1 MIAEI
6 LYFHNVGNVGG
17 VVMSGEQ
24 MPGAF
29 AASVE
34 FFIGTSTEL
43 LILFVLIS
51 MLVFVL
57 QDRFPAKRIQAL
69 LSGGRGYFTAA
80 ALGAI
85 TPFCSCSTLPMLVG
99 LLRANAAFGPV
110 MTFLLTSPLLNPVLV
125 VLLLTVFGAPMT
137 LLYSLGVLLISLTAG
152 MLLSFFH
159 FERFVTLPELAG
171 CGCRAGSSGEAAE
184 KPTLWSFNY
193 GRSLF
198 VRAVSETKSFLPHL
212 LFGVLVGAVIHGYVP
227 ANFFKSLG
235 SLNSWLLIPI
245 AALIGI
251 PLYVRAS
258 SMIPLALS
266 LVGKGM
272 SYGSVMALTIG
283 GAGASLPEMI
293 ILKRIFQW
301 PLLLAFIGI
310 VFLTACITGVSIDTF
325 LHNGRFGL
333 GV

>member
-1 MIAEI
+1 
-6 LYFHNVGNVGG
+6 
-17 VVMSGEQ
+17 MSGEK
-24 MPGAF
+24 MAGAF
-29 AASVE
+29 AASIE
-34 FFIGTSTEL
+34 FFIGTFSEL

-99 LLRANAAFGPV
+99 MLRANAAFGPV

-125 VLLLTVFGAPMT
+125 VLLFTVFGGPLT

-152 MLLSFFH
+152 MVLSYFR
-159 FERFVTLPELAG
+159 FERFVTLPELTS
-171 CGCRAGSSGEAAE
+171 CGCSGGSSNQDVRGEDAL
-184 KPTLWSFNY
+184 KPNQWSLNY
-193 GRSLF
+193 VRSLF

-227 ANFFKSLG
+227 AEFFKSLG

-301 PLLLAFIGI
+301 PLLLAFIGV
-310 VFLTACITGVSIDTF
+310 VFITACMTGVSIDLL
-325 LHNGRFGL
+325 LHSGSFAMGA
-333 GV
+333 

>member
-1 MIAEI
+1 MNGEKMAE
-6 LYFHNVGNVGG
+6 
-17 VVMSGEQ
+17 
-24 MPGAF
+24 AF

-34 FFIGTSTEL
+34 FFIGTFSEL

-99 LLRANAAFGPV
+99 MLRANAAFGPV

-125 VLLLTVFGAPMT
+125 VLLFTVFGGPLT
-137 LLYSLGVLLISLTAG
+137 LLYSLGVLLIALTAG
-152 MLLSFFH
+152 MVLSFFR
-159 FERFVTLPELAG
+159 FERFVTLPGLTS
-171 CGCRAGSSGEAAE
+171 CSCSGGASNEKERGEQAL
-184 KPTLWSFNY
+184 KPTQWSFSY
-193 GRSLF
+193 VRSLF

-227 ANFFKSLG
+227 ADFFKSL
-235 SLNSWLLIPI
+235 SSINSWLLIPV

-266 LVGKGM
+266 LVGKGL

-283 GAGASLPEMI
+283 GAGASLPELI

-301 PLLLAFIGI
+301 PLLLAFIGV
-310 VFLTACITGVSIDTF
+310 VFITACITGVSIDLL
-325 LHNGRFGL
+325 LHNGRFLSGA
-333 GV
+333 

>member
-1 MIAEI
+1 
-6 LYFHNVGNVGG
+6 
-17 VVMSGEQ
+17 MSQEK
-24 MPGAF
+24 MTTAF

-34 FFIGTSTEL
+34 FFIGTLSEL

-85 TPFCSCSTLPMLVG
+85 TPFCSCSTLPMVVG
-99 LLRANAAFGPV
+99 MLRANAAFGPV

-125 VLLLTVFGAPMT
+125 VLLFTVFGAPLT

-152 MLLSFFH
+152 MVLSFFR
-159 FERFVTLPELAG
+159 FERFVTLPELTA
-171 CGCRAGSSGEAAE
+171 CGCSASAPGQDLRGEDEA

-193 GRSLF
+193 MRSLF

-227 ANFFKSLG
+227 ADFFKSLS
-235 SLNSWLLIPI
+235 SLNSWLVIPV

-258 SMIPLALS
+258 SMLPLALS

-301 PLLLAFIGI
+301 PLLLAFVGV
-310 VFLTACITGVSIDTF
+310 VFLTACLTGFSIDTF
-325 LHNGRFGL
+325 LNNGSFGL
-333 GV
+333 GA

>member
-1 MIAEI
+1 
-6 LYFHNVGNVGG
+6 
-17 VVMSGEQ
+17 MSGEK
-24 MPGAF
+24 MAGAF

-34 FFIGTSTEL
+34 FFIGTFSEL

-99 LLRANAAFGPV
+99 MLRANAAFGPV

-125 VLLLTVFGAPMT
+125 VLLFTVFGGPLT
-137 LLYSLGVLLISLTAG
+137 LLYSLGVLLIALTAG
-152 MLLSFFH
+152 MVLSFFH
-159 FERFVTLPELAG
+159 FERFVTLPELTS
-171 CGCRAGSSGEAAE
+171 CGCSGGSSSEEVE

-193 GRSLF
+193 VRSLF

-227 ANFFKSLG
+227 AEFFRSL
-235 SLNSWLLIPI
+235 SNLNSWLLIPI

-301 PLLLAFIGI
+301 PLLLAFIGV
-310 VFLTACITGVSIDTF
+310 VFITACMTGVSIDLL
-325 LHNGRFGL
+325 LHSGSFAMGA
-333 GV
+333 

>member
-1 MIAEI
+1 MNE
-6 LYFHNVGNVGG
+6 L
-17 VVMSGEQ
+17 MSS
-24 MPGAF
+24 PAV

-34 FFIGTSTEL
+34 FFIGTLGEL
-43 LILFVLIS
+43 LLLFMLIS
-51 MLVFVL
+51 MLVLVL

-69 LSGGRGYFTAA
+69 LSGGRGYLTAA

-99 LLRANAAFGPV
+99 MLRAHAAFGPV

-125 VLLLTVFGAPMT
+125 VLLLSVFGPALT
-137 LLYSLGVLLISLTAG
+137 LLYSAAVLLIALLAGVLLSWLR
-152 MLLSFFH
+152 FQ
-159 FERFVTLPELAG
+159 RFVTLPELTN
-171 CGCRAGSSGEAAE
+171 CGCSSTSTTATKPETFSALYLQRLFGRALA
-184 KPTLWSFNY
+184 
-193 GRSLF
+193 
-198 VRAVSETKSFLPHL
+198 ETKSFLPHL

-227 ANFFKSLG
+227 TGFFQQLG
-235 SLNSWLLIPI
+235 NLNQWILIPI
-245 AALIGI
+245 AALLGI

-293 ILKRIFQW
+293 MLKRIFQW
-301 PLLLAFIGI
+301 PLLLAFVAV
-310 VFLTACITGVSIDTF
+310 VFLTACITGFSIDF
-325 LHNGRFGL
+325 LLPARG
-333 GV
+333 

>member
-1 MIAEI
+1 
-6 LYFHNVGNVGG
+6 
-17 VVMSGEQ
+17 MSQEKITT
-24 MPGAF
+24 AF

-34 FFIGTSTEL
+34 FFIGTLSEL

-69 LSGGRGYFTAA
+69 LSGGRGYLTAA

-85 TPFCSCSTLPMLVG
+85 TPFCSCSTLPMVVG
-99 LLRANAAFGPV
+99 MLRANAAFGPV

-125 VLLLTVFGAPMT
+125 VLLFTVFGGPLT

-152 MLLSFFH
+152 MVLSFFR
-159 FERFVTLPELAG
+159 FERFVTLPELTA
-171 CGCRAGSSGEAAE
+171 CGCSASATGQDVRGEDEA

-193 GRSLF
+193 MRSLF

-227 ANFFKSLG
+227 ADFFKSLS
-235 SLNSWLLIPI
+235 SLNSWLVIPV

-258 SMIPLALS
+258 SMLPLALS

-301 PLLLAFIGI
+301 PLLLAFVGV
-310 VFLTACITGVSIDTF
+310 VFLTACLTGFSIDTF
-325 LHNGRFGL
+325 LNNGRFGL
-333 GV
+333 GA

>member
-1 MIAEI
+1 
-6 LYFHNVGNVGG
+6 
-17 VVMSGEQ
+17 MSGEK
-24 MPGAF
+24 MAGSF

-34 FFIGTSTEL
+34 FFVSTFSEL

-85 TPFCSCSTLPMLVG
+85 TPFCSCSTVPMLVG
-99 LLRANAAFGPV
+99 MLRANAAFGPV

-125 VLLLTVFGAPMT
+125 VLLFTVFGGPLT
-137 LLYSLGVLLISLTAG
+137 LLYSIGVLLISLTAG
-152 MLLSFFH
+152 MVLSFFR
-159 FERFVTLPELAG
+159 FERFVTLPDLTSCA
-171 CGCRAGSSGEAAE
+171 CSASAPYDEARGQDGV
-184 KPTLWSFNY
+184 KPSQWSFNY
-193 GRSLF
+193 IRSLF

-227 ANFFKSLG
+227 ADFFKSL
-235 SLNSWLLIPI
+235 SSINSWLLIPV

-283 GAGASLPEMI
+283 GAGASLPELI

-301 PLLLAFIGI
+301 PLMLAFVGV
-310 VFLTACITGVSIDTF
+310 VFITACITGVSIDLL
-325 LHNGRFGL
+325 LHNGSFMMGA
-333 GV
+333 

>member
-1 MIAEI
+1 
-6 LYFHNVGNVGG
+6 
-17 VVMSGEQ
+17 MSQEK
-24 MPGAF
+24 MTTAF

-34 FFIGTSTEL
+34 FFIGTLSEL

-85 TPFCSCSTLPMLVG
+85 TPFCSCSTLPMVVG
-99 LLRANAAFGPV
+99 MLRANAAFGPV

-125 VLLLTVFGAPMT
+125 VLLFTVFGAPLT

-152 MLLSFFH
+152 MVLSFFR
-159 FERFVTLPELAG
+159 FERFVTLPELTA
-171 CGCRAGSSGEAAE
+171 CGCSASAPGQDLRGEDEA

-193 GRSLF
+193 MRSLF

-212 LFGVLVGAVIHGYVP
+212 LFGVLVGAAIHGYVP
-227 ANFFKSLG
+227 ADFFKSLS
-235 SLNSWLLIPI
+235 SLNSWLLIPV

-258 SMIPLALS
+258 SMLPLALS

-301 PLLLAFIGI
+301 PLLLAFVGV
-310 VFLTACITGVSIDTF
+310 VFLTACLTGFSIDTF
-325 LHNGRFGL
+325 LNNGSFGL
-333 GV
+333 GA

>member
-1 MIAEI
+1 MSVEKMAE
-6 LYFHNVGNVGG
+6 
-17 VVMSGEQ
+17 S
-24 MPGAF
+24 F

-34 FFIGTSTEL
+34 FFIGTFSEL

-99 LLRANAAFGPV
+99 MLRANAAFGPV
-110 MTFLLTSPLLNPVLV
+110 MTFLMTSPLLNPVLV
-125 VLLLTVFGAPMT
+125 VLLFTVFGGPLT

-152 MLLSFFH
+152 RVLSYFR
-159 FERFVTLPELAG
+159 FERFVTLPELTS
-171 CGCRAGSSGEAAE
+171 CGCSANLLKENVPAGDVL
-184 KPTLWSFNY
+184 KPSQSPLHY
-193 GRSLF
+193 IRSLF
-198 VRAVSETKSFLPHL
+198 VRAVNETKNFLPHL

-227 ANFFKSLG
+227 AEFFKSLA

-245 AALIGI
+245 AALIGM

-301 PLLLAFIGI
+301 PLMLAFVGV
-310 VFLTACITGVSIDTF
+310 VFITACMTGVSIELL
-325 LHNGRFGL
+325 LHNGKFVVGA
-333 GV
+333 

>member
-1 MIAEI
+1 MNNE
-6 LYFHNVGNVGG
+6 NT
-17 VVMSGEQ
+17 SG
-24 MPGAF
+24 AL

-34 FFIGTSTEL
+34 FFVGTFSEL

-57 QDRFPAKRIQAL
+57 QDKFPASRIQAL
-69 LSGGRGYFTAA
+69 LSGGKGYLTAA

-85 TPFCSCSTLPMLVG
+85 TPFCSCSTIPMLVG

-125 VLLLTVFGAPMT
+125 VLLFSVFGGALT
-137 LLYSLGVLLISLTAG
+137 ILYSCGVLLISLTAG
-152 MLLSFFH
+152 GLLSWFR
-159 FERFVTLPELAG
+159 FERFVRLPALTQ
-171 CGCRAGSSGEAAE
+171 CGCSASPNTGASDQP
-184 KPTLWSFNY
+184 KLWSRHY
-193 GRSLF
+193 SLSLF
-198 VRAVSETKSFLPHL
+198 RRAVRETQSFLPHL
-212 LFGVLVGAVIHGYVP
+212 AFGVLVGAVIHGYVP
-227 ANFFKSLG
+227 ASFFAQSAH
-235 SLNSWLLIPI
+235 LNSWLLIPL

-272 SYGSVMALTIG
+272 SYGSVVALTIG

-293 ILKRIFQW
+293 MLKRIFQW
-301 PLLLAFIGI
+301 PLLLAFIGV
-310 VFLTACITGVSIDTF
+310 VFSTACLTGWSIDLLLTD
-325 LHNGRFGL
+325 GRFSWGAF
-333 GV
+333 

>member
-1 MIAEI
+1 
-6 LYFHNVGNVGG
+6 
-17 VVMSGEQ
+17 MSGEQ
-24 MPGAF
+24 MAGSF

-34 FFIGTSTEL
+34 FFIGTFSEL

-57 QDRFPAKRIQAL
+57 QDRFPAKRIQTL
-69 LSGGRGYFTAA
+69 LSGGRGYVTAA

-99 LLRANAAFGPV
+99 MLRANAAFGPV

-125 VLLLTVFGAPMT
+125 VLLFTVFGGPLT
-137 LLYSLGVLLISLTAG
+137 LLYSLGVLLIALTAG
-152 MLLSFFH
+152 MVLSFFR
-159 FERFVTLPELAG
+159 FERFVTLPELTS
-171 CGCRAGSSGEAAE
+171 CGCSDGFSNENVRGDDVLKST
-184 KPTLWSFNY
+184 KWTFNY
-193 GRSLF
+193 IRSLF

-212 LFGVLVGAVIHGYVP
+212 LFGVLVGALIHGYVP
-227 ANFFKSLG
+227 ADFFKSLG
-235 SLNSWLLIPI
+235 SLNSWLLIPV

-301 PLLLAFIGI
+301 PLLLAFIGV
-310 VFLTACITGVSIDTF
+310 VFITACMTGVSIELL
-325 LHNGRFGL
+325 LHHSSFVVGA
-333 GV
+333 

>member
-1 MIAEI
+1 
-6 LYFHNVGNVGG
+6 
-17 VVMSGEQ
+17 MSGEQ
-24 MPGAF
+24 MAGSF

-34 FFIGTSTEL
+34 FFIGTFSEL

-57 QDRFPAKRIQAL
+57 QDRSPANRIQAL

-99 LLRANAAFGPV
+99 MLRANAAFGPV
-110 MTFLLTSPLLNPVLV
+110 MTFLLTSPLLNPVQ
-125 VLLLTVFGAPMT
+125 
-137 LLYSLGVLLISLTAG
+137 
-152 MLLSFFH
+152 
-159 FERFVTLPELAG
+159 
-171 CGCRAGSSGEAAE
+171 
-184 KPTLWSFNY
+184 
-193 GRSLF
+193 
-198 VRAVSETKSFLPHL
+198 
-212 LFGVLVGAVIHGYVP
+212 VGAVIHGYVP
-227 ANFFKSLG
+227 ADFFKSLG
-235 SLNSWLLIPI
+235 SLNSWLLIPV

-301 PLLLAFIGI
+301 PLLLAFIGV

>member
-1 MIAEI
+1 
-6 LYFHNVGNVGG
+6 
-17 VVMSGEQ
+17 MSGEK
-24 MPGAF
+24 MAESF

-34 FFIGTSTEL
+34 FFIGTFSEL

-99 LLRANAAFGPV
+99 MLRANAAFGPV

-125 VLLLTVFGAPMT
+125 VLLFTVFGGPLT
-137 LLYSLGVLLISLTAG
+137 LLYSLGVLTVALVAGWVLSL
-152 MLLSFFH
+152 LR
-159 FERFVTLPELAG
+159 FERFVTLPELTS
-171 CGCRAGSSGEAAE
+171 CGCSAGASSQEVARPAQ
-184 KPTLWSFNY
+184 WSFDY

-198 VRAVSETKSFLPHL
+198 VRAIRETSSFLPHL

-227 ANFFKSLG
+227 ADFFKSL
-235 SLNSWLLIPI
+235 SSINSWVLIPI

-301 PLLLAFIGI
+301 PLLLAFIGV
-310 VFLTACITGVSIDTF
+310 VFLTACLTGVSIDTF
-325 LHNGRFGL
+325 VHNGNFGL
-333 GV
+333 GT

>member
-1 MIAEI
+1 
-6 LYFHNVGNVGG
+6 
-17 VVMSGEQ
+17 MSQEKITT
-24 MPGAF
+24 AF

-34 FFIGTSTEL
+34 FFIGTLSEL

-69 LSGGRGYFTAA
+69 LSSGRGYCTAA
-80 ALGAI
+80 VLGAI
-85 TPFCSCSTLPMLVG
+85 TPFCSCSTLPMVVG
-99 LLRANAAFGPV
+99 MLRANAAFGPV

-125 VLLLTVFGAPMT
+125 VLLFTVFGAPLT

-152 MLLSFFH
+152 MVLSFFR
-159 FERFVTLPELAG
+159 FERFVTLPELTA
-171 CGCRAGSSGEAAE
+171 CGCSASAPGQDLRGEDEA

-193 GRSLF
+193 MRSLF

-227 ANFFKSLG
+227 ADFFKSLS
-235 SLNSWLLIPI
+235 SLNSWLVIPV

-258 SMIPLALS
+258 SMLPLALS

-301 PLLLAFIGI
+301 PLLLAFVGV
-310 VFLTACITGVSIDTF
+310 VFLTACLTGFSIDTF
-325 LHNGRFGL
+325 LNNGRFGL
-333 GV
+333 GA

>member
-1 MIAEI
+1 
-6 LYFHNVGNVGG
+6 
-17 VVMSGEQ
+17 MSGEQ
-24 MPGAF
+24 MAGSF

-34 FFIGTSTEL
+34 FFIGTFSEL
-43 LILFVLIS
+43 VILFVLIS

-69 LSGGRGYFTAA
+69 LSGGRGYLTAA

-125 VLLLTVFGAPMT
+125 VLLFTVFGGPLT

-159 FERFVTLPELAG
+159 FERFVTLPELTS
-171 CGCRAGSSGEAAE
+171 CGCNGGASNDNVRGEDVL
-184 KPTLWSFNY
+184 KPTQWSFNY
-193 GRSLF
+193 IRSLF

-227 ANFFKSLG
+227 ADFFKSL
-235 SLNSWLLIPI
+235 SSINSWLLIPI

-283 GAGASLPEMI
+283 GAGASLPELI

-301 PLLLAFIGI
+301 PLMLAFIGV
-310 VFLTACITGVSIDTF
+310 VFITACITGMSIDLL
-325 LHNGRFGL
+325 LHNGSFAMGA
-333 GV
+333 

>member
-1 MIAEI
+1 
-6 LYFHNVGNVGG
+6 
-17 VVMSGEQ
+17 MSDEK
-24 MPGAF
+24 MTAAF
-29 AASVE
+29 TSSVE
-34 FFIGTSTEL
+34 FFVSTLSEL
-43 LILFVLIS
+43 LFLFVLIS

-57 QDRFPAKRIQAL
+57 QDRFPTKRIQAL
-69 LSGGRGYFTAA
+69 LSGGKGYFTAA

-110 MTFLLTSPLLNPVLV
+110 MTFLLTSPLLNPMLV
-125 VLLLTVFGAPMT
+125 VLLFTVFGGPLT
-137 LLYSLGVLLISLTAG
+137 LLYSVGVLAIALVAG

-159 FERFVTLPELAG
+159 FERFVTLPELTR
-171 CGCRAGSSGEAAE
+171 CGCSGSASSQDAV
-184 KPTLWSFNY
+184 KPPLWSINY
-193 GRSLF
+193 VRSVF
-198 VRAVSETKSFLPHL
+198 VRSIRETKSFLPHL

-227 ANFFKSLG
+227 ADFFKSL
-235 SLNSWLLIPI
+235 SNLNSWILIPI

-258 SMIPLALS
+258 SMLPLTLS

-283 GAGASLPEMI
+283 GAGASLPELI

-301 PLLLAFIGI
+301 PLLLAFIAV
-310 VFLTACITGVSIDTF
+310 VFLTACLTGISIDIF
-325 LHNGRFGL
+325 LHNGNFGL

>member
-1 MIAEI
+1 
-6 LYFHNVGNVGG
+6 
-17 VVMSGEQ
+17 MSGEK
-24 MPGAF
+24 MAGSF
-29 AASVE
+29 AASIE
-34 FFIGTSTEL
+34 FFISTFSEL
-43 LILFVLIS
+43 LLLFVLIS

-57 QDRFPAKRIQAL
+57 QDKFPARRIEAL

-85 TPFCSCSTLPMLVG
+85 TPFCSCSTVPMLVG
-99 LLRANAAFGPV
+99 MLRANAAFGPV

-125 VLLLTVFGAPMT
+125 VLLFTVFGGPLT
-137 LLYSLGVLLISLTAG
+137 LLYSAWVLMISLTAG
-152 MLLSFFH
+152 MVLSFFH
-159 FERFVTLPELAG
+159 FERFVTLPELTH
-171 CGCRAGSSGEAAE
+171 CGCSASAPNDEARGQDVV
-184 KPTLWSFNY
+184 KPSQWSFNY
-193 GRSLF
+193 IRSLF
-198 VRAVSETKSFLPHL
+198 VRALSETKSFLPHL

-227 ANFFKSLG
+227 ADFFKSL
-235 SLNSWLLIPI
+235 SSINSWLLIPV

-283 GAGASLPEMI
+283 GAGASLPELI

-301 PLLLAFIGI
+301 PLMLAFVGV
-310 VFLTACITGVSIDTF
+310 VFITACITGVSIDLL
-325 LHNGRFGL
+325 LHHGSFMMGA
-333 GV
+333 

>member
-1 MIAEI
+1 MNEPM
-6 LYFHNVGNVGG
+6 F
-17 VVMSGEQ
+17 S
-24 MPGAF
+24 PAF

-34 FFIGTSTEL
+34 FFIGTLGEL
-43 LILFVLIS
+43 LLLFILIS
-51 MLVFVL
+51 MLVMVL
-57 QDRFPAKRIQAL
+57 QDRFPAARIQAL
-69 LSGGRGYFTAA
+69 LSGGRGYLTAA

-99 LLRANAAFGPV
+99 MLRANAAFGPV

-125 VLLLTVFGAPMT
+125 VLLLSVFGPALT
-137 LLYSLGVLLISLTAG
+137 LLYSAAVLLIALLAGVLLSWLN
-152 MLLSFFH
+152 FQ
-159 FERFVTLPELAG
+159 RFVTLPELKS
-171 CGCRAGSSGEAAE
+171 CGCSSSDAAVAAPAPE
-184 KPTLWSFNY
+184 RSFS
-193 GRSLF
+193 GPDLQSLF
-198 VRAVSETKSFLPHL
+198 GRALTETKSFLPHL
-212 LFGVLVGAVIHGYVP
+212 LFGVLVGAVIHGYIP
-227 ANFFKSLG
+227 TGFFQQLG
-235 SLNSWLLIPI
+235 NLNQWILIPI

-301 PLLLAFIGI
+301 PLLLAFIAV
-310 VFLTACITGVSIDTF
+310 VFLTACITGFSIDF
-325 LHNGRFGL
+325 LLSTTGE
-333 GV
+333 

>member
-1 MIAEI
+1 
-6 LYFHNVGNVGG
+6 
-17 VVMSGEQ
+17 MSGEK
-24 MPGAF
+24 MAESF

-34 FFIGTSTEL
+34 FFIGTFSEL

-85 TPFCSCSTLPMLVG
+85 TPFCSCSTLPLLVG
-99 LLRANAAFGPV
+99 MLRANAAFGPA

-125 VLLLTVFGAPMT
+125 VLLFSVFGGPLT

-152 MLLSFFH
+152 MVLAFFR
-159 FERFVTLPELAG
+159 FERFVTLPELTS
-171 CGCRAGSSGEAAE
+171 CGCSASAAGEDVINPGQ
-184 KPTLWSFNY
+184 WSLRY
-193 GRSLF
+193 LRSLF
-198 VRAVSETKSFLPHL
+198 VRAISETRSFLPHL

-227 ANFFKSLG
+227 ADFFKSLG

-301 PLLLAFIGI
+301 PLLLAFMGV
-310 VFLTACITGVSIDTF
+310 VFLTACLTGISIDTF
-325 LHNGRFGL
+325 VHNGSFGL
-333 GV
+333 GA